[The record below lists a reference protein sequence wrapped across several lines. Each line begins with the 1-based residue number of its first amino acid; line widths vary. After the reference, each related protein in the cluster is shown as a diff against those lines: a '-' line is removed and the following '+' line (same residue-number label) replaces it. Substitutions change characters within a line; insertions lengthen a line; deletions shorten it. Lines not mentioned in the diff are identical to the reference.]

1 MIIIE
6 GMDNSGKTTLA
17 KTLSSHFNYPLI
29 HSCGYCPNMLSWART
44 SLSTQRHKIY
54 DRHPCIS
61 EKVYG
66 PVLRA
71 DNKFDSLEG
80 VEILRRLIERR
91 PLIIY
96 CKPPDFVIRKNMGEQ
111 MDGVID
117 NVFALMLSYNRV
129 MDFFRYVGL
138 LIIKYDYTEQSEIG
152 WENLISIIKEK
163 ELHG

>member
-17 KTLSSHFNYPLI
+17 KALSSHFNYPLV
-29 HSCGYCPNMLSWART
+29 HSCGYCPNMLSWAKT
-44 SLSTQRHKIY
+44 SLSRGYRIY

-61 EKVYG
+61 ELVYG

-71 DNKFDSLEG
+71 NNKFDSPEG
-80 VEILRRLIERR
+80 IKISEQFIKRR

-96 CKPPDFVIRKNMGEQ
+96 CKPPNHVIRKNMGEQ
-111 MDGVID
+111 MSGVVD
-117 NVFALMLSYNRV
+117 NVFALMLSYIRV
-129 MDFFRYVGL
+129 MDFFSYEGL

-163 ELHG
+163 ELYG